1 MKLRWPAGRW
11 RRALL
16 AVALLGA
23 LAGVTVWTI
32 VSTTAGARWFMRLLP
47 RLGAPITVAEVRGK
61 LRGPLELYGVRI
73 GLESASLQIDRTV
86 LEPRLLGLLRARL
99 TLDEIEVDGVSMII
113 QSAEDEP
120 PPTPPAQDRDAKAPR
135 SPIEVVIHK
144 GVVRDLSVR
153 APNQIEIDDG
163 ALTITGTLERY
174 QLEATAVVSGPRL
187 PPARLL
193 LRGSGALD
201 RLEIDESRVDGLDGS
216 VLAQGRIAWAP
227 DVEWEIAVEARDVA
241 PSALLPDPDA
251 WPGTVS
257 LRANSRGVLSPSG
270 PVGSVRLDTL
280 TGQLRN
286 QPLSGRGTL
295 VLEGAGYRIDGLGL
309 AWGETRLD
317 AEGVVGDSL
326 NVAFE
331 LDAPN
336 LGAPLPDAAG
346 ALRLDGKVE
355 GSRSAPTVRAQV
367 EARGV
372 RLAQVRLDQL
382 TGAVSFDAGRPD
394 EARLDLQATRVA
406 LGNRSI
412 DRIDIRARGVRA
424 PDDPG
429 SIVLERAESDLLGGQ
444 LQVAGRFSWKPQP
457 RWDLRLRAERLTP
470 GSLLPDPEVWPG
482 RLTLQANSA
491 GRLTEAGPVGHVQI
505 DTLFG
510 SLRGQ
515 RLRGHARAQ
524 VDGSGYSLSW
534 LDLEWGAARL
544 KAAGEVAAD
553 LNLSFEIDAPD
564 LGLAYPGAGGS
575 LQASGRIG
583 GTRVLPTIQAQLA
596 AEGLELRDYRLE
608 RVSGRVDLGRGETQE
623 IELDLQAEQLAW
635 TQLQIDR
642 VFLKGHGLRSERAL
656 VGLALDT
663 VKAET
668 LAGVIRAEGEVTWH
682 PRRSWRLAV
691 VGEGLAPASLF
702 PEPEGWPG
710 ALSFRARST
719 GTVEAAGP
727 AFEFQ
732 LDTLN
737 GSLRGQSIGARAE
750 LIAEPP
756 GYRLPELRLVWGPSR
771 LDASGAIADEL
782 DLRFEVDASDLAM
795 AWPDA
800 AGALAL
806 SGRLS
811 GTRKTPQL
819 QGRVSGRSI
828 ALRDYVV
835 GALTGRIDV
844 DLGDPGT
851 ADITLEASDL
861 RAGPRRIEQLSLHSR
876 GSRTDHTVTVGLRS
890 AEPNVDLE
898 VQGGLDGRDWSG
910 AIRRFDVRSGAAG
923 NYRLAQP
930 VPLRAGPNELRVG
943 DLCLESATA
952 AACGTGSWRREAGWD
967 FASSFHQVP
976 LAAVR
981 PLLPPGW
988 SMDGTLE
995 GSAVAGVAADGALA
1009 ATIELFP
1016 GPGTITYPV
1025 GVDTQTVRYDRGS
1038 FQLTAGPDGTRGGAR
1053 LNLTTAGGAAFGRLN
1068 VDLELPA
1075 YTSLAD
1081 SLRDQT
1087 VRGRLDIRLEDLSLL
1102 EALTTRITGAGGRIE
1117 ADVEV
1122 TGTVESPRLLGE
1134 LRLVEGRADLPQL
1147 GTRLREIEIVAT
1159 GDGAGGTTFRGAAAS
1174 GSGRLS
1180 VTGTTPLRPTPER
1193 PSRFRITGDRF
1204 QAMSTPEVQLLIS
1217 PSVDVTVTGDQV
1229 VLDGE
1234 VRIPQANIH
1243 LREIPETA
1251 VPVSKDVVFVG
1262 PAVEPQPTIVAVS
1275 GRVRLVLGDEV
1286 SFRGFGFSAG
1296 LTGSVLAIEEPGKPT
1311 AGTGELVIRDGS
1323 YKAYGQNLT
1332 IDPGRVIFGGGP
1344 IDNPGLDVR
1353 AYRVASDSVIAG
1365 LLIKGTLKA
1374 PEVTLYSQPPMAESE
1389 ALSYLILGRP
1399 LSEASRSEG
1408 NAVTRAAES
1417 LGLRGG
1423 NALARRVATTVGLD
1437 EARIETRGSLDQAA
1451 FVAGK
1456 YLSPKLYVSYGI
1468 GLFDHA
1474 STFRVRYLLSS
1485 RWTLVGETGRETS
1498 TDLLYRIEH
1507 GN

>member
-1 MKLRWPAGRW
+1 MKLPWPAGRW
-11 RRALL
+11 RRVLL

-23 LAGVTVWTI
+23 LAGVLFWIV
-32 VSTTAGARWFMRLLP
+32 VSTSAGAHWFMRQLP

-86 LEPRLLGLLRARL
+86 IEPRLLGLLRARL
-99 TLDEIEVDGVSMII
+99 TVDEIEVDGVSLII
-113 QSAEDEP
+113 RSAEDEP
-120 PPTPPAQDRDAKAPR
+120 RPTPEAQDRDAKAPQ
-135 SPIEVVIHK
+135 SPIDIVIRK

-153 APNQIEIDDG
+153 APNQIEIADG
-163 ALTITGTLERY
+163 ELTITGTLESY
-174 QLEATAVVSGPRL
+174 QLEATAVVRGPRL
-187 PPARLL
+187 PEARLA
-193 LRGSGALD
+193 LRGRGALD
-201 RLEIDESRVDGLDGS
+201 RLEIDASRLDVLDGS
-216 VLAQGRIAWAP
+216 VLAQGRIAWLP
-227 DVEWEIAVEARDVA
+227 DLEWDIAVEASDVA
-241 PSALLPDPDA
+241 PAALFPDPDS
-251 WPGTVS
+251 WPGAVR
-257 LRANSRGVLSPSG
+257 LRAGSRGVLSERG
-270 PVGSVRLDTL
+270 PVGSVQLDTL
-280 TGQLRN
+280 TGRLRD
-286 QPLSGRGTL
+286 QPLSGRGAL
-295 VLEGAGYRIDGLGL
+295 ALEGAGYRLEGLGL

-317 AEGVVGDSL
+317 AAGVVGDSL

-336 LGAPLPDAAG
+336 LGATLPNAAG
-346 ALRLDGKVE
+346 TLRMDGKVE
-355 GSRSAPTVRAQV
+355 GSRSAPSVRAQV
-367 EARGV
+367 EAQGL
-372 RLAQVRLDQL
+372 RLAQMRLDQL
-382 TGAVSFDAGRPD
+382 TGEVSFDAGRPD
-394 EARLDLQATRVA
+394 AARLDLQATRVA
-406 LGNRSI
+406 LGNRSVA
-412 DRIDIRARGVRA
+412 RIDIRARGVRA

-429 SIVLERAESDLLGGQ
+429 SIVLERAEADLLGGQ
-444 LQVAGRFSWKPQP
+444 LQVAGVFSWKPQP
-457 RWDLRLRAERLTP
+457 RWDLQLRAERLAP
-470 GSLLPDPEVWPG
+470 GSLLPEPSLWPG
-482 RLTLQANSA
+482 RVTLQANSA
-491 GRLTEAGPVGHVQI
+491 GRIMEAGPVGHVQI
-505 DTLFG
+505 DTLYG

-515 RLRGHARAQ
+515 RLSGHARAL
-524 VDGSGYSLSW
+524 VDGSRYSLPW
-534 LDLEWGAARL
+534 LDLEWGATRL
-544 KAAGEVAAD
+544 EAAGEVAAD
-553 LNLSFEIDAPD
+553 MNLSFEIDAPD
-564 LGLAYPGAGGS
+564 LGLAYPGAAGS
-575 LQASGRIG
+575 LRASGRIG
-583 GTRVLPTIQAQLA
+583 GTRALPTIQAQLA
-596 AEGLELRDYRLE
+596 AEDLELRGYRLD
-608 RVSGRVDLGRGETQE
+608 RVSGQVDLGRGETQE

-635 TQLQIDR
+635 AQLQVDR
-642 VFLKGHGLRSERAL
+642 VILKGHGLRSERAL

-663 VKAET
+663 VRAET
-668 LAGVIRAEGEVTWH
+668 LGGVIRAEGDVTWR
-682 PRRSWRLAV
+682 PRRSWRLAM
-691 VGEGLAPASLF
+691 VGEGLAPAPLF
-702 PEPEGWPG
+702 PQPDRWPG
-710 ALSFRARST
+710 ELSFRARSE

-727 AFEFQ
+727 AFELQ

-737 GSLRGQSIGARAE
+737 GSLRGQPIGARAVA
-750 LIAEPP
+750 IADPP
-756 GYRLPELRLVWGPSR
+756 GYRLPELQLVWGPSR
-771 LDASGAIADEL
+771 LEASGTIADEL
-782 DLRFEVDASDLAM
+782 DLRFEVNAPDLAM

-811 GTRKTPQL
+811 GTREIPQL

-828 ALRDYVV
+828 VLRDYEV
-835 GALTGRIDV
+835 GELTGRIDV

-861 RAGPRRIEQLSLHSR
+861 RAGPRRIDQLSLRSR
-876 GSRTDHTVTVGLRS
+876 GSRADHTVALALRS

-898 VQGGLDGRDWSG
+898 VRGGLDGRDWAG
-910 AIRRFDVRSGAAG
+910 AIRRFDVRSGTAG
-923 NYRLAQP
+923 NYRLVQP
-930 VPLRAGPNELRVG
+930 VAVSAGRNEVRVG
-943 DLCLESATA
+943 DLCLESASA
-952 AACGTGSWRREAGWD
+952 AACGTGNWRREAGWD
-967 FASSFHQVP
+967 FTSSFRQVP

-995 GSAVAGVAADGALA
+995 GSAAAGVAADGALA
-1009 ATIELFP
+1009 ATIELYP
-1016 GPGTITYPV
+1016 GPGTITYPI
-1025 GVDTQTVRYDRGS
+1025 GVDTQSVRYDRGS
-1038 FQLTAGPDGTRGGAR
+1038 LQLFAGPEGTRGGAR

-1068 VDLELPA
+1068 LDLELPT

-1087 VRGRLDIRLEDLSLL
+1087 VRGRLDVRLEDLSLL
-1102 EALTTRITGAGGRIE
+1102 EAVSTRITRAGGRIE

-1122 TGTVESPRLLGE
+1122 SGTVESPRLLGE
-1134 LRLVEGRADLPQL
+1134 LRLVEGRADIPLL
-1147 GTRLREIEIVAT
+1147 GTRLREIEIVAS
-1159 GDGAGGTTFRGAAAS
+1159 GDGAGGATFRGSAAS
-1174 GSGRLS
+1174 GPGRVSL
-1180 VTGTTPLRPTPER
+1180 TGTTPLRPTPER
-1193 PSRFRITGDRF
+1193 PSRFQITGDRF
-1204 QAMSTPEVQLLIS
+1204 QAMNTPEVQLLIS
-1217 PSVDVTVTGDQV
+1217 PSVDVTLTGDQL

-1251 VPVSKDVVFVG
+1251 VPISKDVVFVG
-1262 PAVEPQPTIVAVS
+1262 PKAEPQPTMVAVS

-1296 LTGSVLAIEEPGKPT
+1296 LTGSVLAIEEPGRPT

-1353 AYRVASDSVIAG
+1353 AYRVAADSVIAG
-1365 LLIKGTLKA
+1365 LLIKGTLKT

-1399 LSEASRSEG
+1399 LGEASRTEG

-1437 EARIETRGSLDQAA
+1437 EARIETRGTLDQAS

-1498 TDLLYRIEH
+1498 TDLLYRIER